1 MVSRARRCSLRV
13 ASLDVRTGV
22 THASIPARMSVHSS
36 RVLATNRSANSVC
49 IAVKDDLSICGG
61 SVSAEVGQHHGGVRP
76 RADAAEFDDL
86 IPPKG
91 PVLVTGAT

>member
-1 MVSRARRCSLRV
+1 MFAACRLTPGQNGGDARVDTRKNVGSL
-13 ASLDVRTGV
+13 
-22 THASIPARMSVHSS
+22 
-36 RVLATNRSANSVC
+36 
-49 IAVKDDLSICGG
+49 
-61 SVSAEVGQHHGGVRP
+61 QHHGGVRP